1 MTAPL
6 SRHVTIVN
14 RRGLHARAS
23 ARFVKCAEG
32 FDAAVQ
38 VVKDG
43 QSVDGTS
50 IMGLITLAAPT
61 GSTVEL
67 TAEGPEAEAAMEALT
82 GLIESGFGEED

>member
-1 MTAPL
+1 MTPLL

-23 ARFVKCAEG
+23 ARFVKCAEK
-32 FDAAVQ
+32 FDAAIH

-50 IMGLITLAAPT
+50 IMGLMTLAAAP
-61 GSTVEL
+61 GSSIEL
-67 TAEGPEAEAAMEALT
+67 TAEGPEAEAAMDALAR
-82 GLIESGFGEED
+82 LIESGFGEED